1 MCSAQLG
8 MHSSGFARRWHCGA
22 SGLPPRIP
30 PWAYRK
36 RTGTIHQ
43 TRGERPDT
51 ASAAEDP
58 AANIAS
64 RNDARLHGERSR
76 GYSRPRSGAR
86 ARRSAFAYCCG
97 RVSSSRSASW
107 SRRVRPVEAAIDRG
121 HPDRHRRVLGED
133 HPVTLRLTHNL
144 AAGLRALG
152 EQEQARQV
160 EEWIKSRYRL

>member
-86 ARRSAFAYCCG
+86 APVCVRLLLWASFVVQVG
-97 RVSSSRSASW
+97 SW